1 MISLY
6 IIKHVAGRNANKSCC
21 DLVWDGHPRIH
32 LDLDPAIQIA
42 AAAAAAGS
50 ASQPG
55 ALS

>member
-1 MISLY
+1 MVSLY
-6 IIKHVAGRNANKSCC
+6 IVKHIAGRNANMSCC

-42 AAAAAAGS
+42 AAAAAADS